1 MWRWGLGIY
10 HKNEELWNYLVVGGL
25 TTVVSLGTYF
35 ICTTIFLDPSDSLEL
50 QMANIISWVIAV
62 GFAYVTNRI
71 YVFKSKEKN
80 YLKEVSSFVGA
91 RVFSL
96 LLDMLT
102 MFLIVSVFTWND
114 KIGKIISQ
122 VIVTIVNYV
131 LSKLIVF
138 KKKNK

>member
-1 MWRWGLGIY
+1 
-10 HKNEELWNYLVVGGL
+10 
-25 TTVVSLGTYF
+25 
-35 ICTTIFLDPSDSLEL
+35 
-50 QMANIISWVIAV
+50 MANIISWVIAV

>member
-1 MWRWGLGIY
+1 MGNCGRL
-10 HKNEELWNYLVVGGL
+10 
-25 TTVVSLGTYF
+25 
-35 ICTTIFLDPSDSLEL
+35 C
-50 QMANIISWVIAV
+50 
-62 GFAYVTNRI
+62 YVTNRI

>member
-80 YLKEVSSFVGA
+80 YLKEVSSFV
-91 RVFSL
+91 FS
-96 LLDMLT
+96 
-102 MFLIVSVFTWND
+102 
-114 KIGKIISQ
+114 KII
-122 VIVTIVNYV
+122 I
-131 LSKLIVF
+131 F
-138 KKKNK
+138 